1 MHFRP
6 SSSCEKTILTFY
18 SLQKTRKREYQNR
31 IQFSIDF
38 GIDFGWFFHDF
49 SMFFPYFWG
58 IDFHIDFWKDFVW
71 LSGPASVSI
80 PAQNRA
86 RRRPGG
92 PGSTEISTKSQIGVS
107 PDPPHASRMLHGG
120 HIRHLV
126 CLLGHPG
133 PPFEIVL

>member
-1 MHFRP
+1 MV
-6 SSSCEKTILTFY
+6 
-18 SLQKTRKREYQNR
+18 
-31 IQFSIDF
+31 F
-38 GIDFGWFFHDF
+38 GTSFGTH
-49 SMFFPYFWG
+49 
-58 IDFHIDFWKDFVW
+58 
-71 LSGPASVSI
+71 SGPTS
-80 PAQNRA
+80 
-86 RRRPGG
+86 RPGG